1 MQLIGM
7 KSLLMPNSPESLFSP
22 FWFTLFWPLREHR
35 SCLWSWDSQQN
46 QFYSCSNLK
55 LKSPLSSLWFFSAN
69 SYEHRYC
76 ISIYHS
82 FNHLWV
88 FVSAEEQTQGTWSR
102 EATLV
107 FVCSVILPKE
117 ERAVPPI
124 KQLEVLGEFRLLHER
139 GLSLWFHFLFSL
151 FFFQHAAICPK
162 SWTWNLQRL
171 SWEHP
176 EDLKLFLFFFQLLW
190 WLH

>member
-1 MQLIGM
+1 M
-7 KSLLMPNSPESLFSP
+7 KSLLMLDSPESLFSP
-22 FWFTLFWPLREHR
+22 LWFALFWPLCEHL

-55 LKSPLSSLWFFSAN
+55 LKSPFSSLWDTS
-69 SYEHRYC
+69 
-76 ISIYHS
+76 
-82 FNHLWV
+82 
-88 FVSAEEQTQGTWSR
+88 TWSR
-102 EATLV
+102 ETTLV

-139 GLSLWFHFLFSL
+139 GLSLWFHFLLSL
-151 FFFQHAAICPK
+151 FFFQHAAMCPK
-162 SWTWNLQRL
+162 SWTWSLQRL

-176 EDLKLFLFFFQLLW
+176 EDLKLFFFQLLW